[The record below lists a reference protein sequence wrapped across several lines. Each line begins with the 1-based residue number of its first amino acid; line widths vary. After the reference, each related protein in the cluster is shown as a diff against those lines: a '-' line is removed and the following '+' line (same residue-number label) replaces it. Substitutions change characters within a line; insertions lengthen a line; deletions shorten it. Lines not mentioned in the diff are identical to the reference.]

1 MPTSSDIY
9 NQIVSGTRS
18 LNTEISSIQ
27 PSTPIYLYELDLK
40 EIYPQISNFTQTG
53 QPLSSGV
60 LRIYNDYNLFN
71 LTDNNYRYGTVSWQ
85 GNLYYPFPIMAEGFN
100 LNSAGTLAT
109 PIITVANTAPDTS
122 NNSFYKYIRMQVQ
135 SLGDI
140 VGSKFT
146 RIKSFLKYLHGSNF
160 SGGYNPYTNDPS
172 ISEIELPRDIY
183 YVERK
188 VTENKYKIEYSL
200 ASILDVENLTL
211 PSRTVLAN
219 KCPFQYRGEG
229 CLYEYN
235 SRKTL
240 IHSGIYG
247 QVTNPGI
254 RIHLPLEAP
263 PVATDNDELFLNTI
277 LSGTADSARFS
288 GIAYNLVGV
297 GNYGNTNQWSFT
309 NYTLNAGTA
318 AQCATALNDNS
329 TASVAITQLAA
340 QSIVQLGL
348 SGNAEVTRVR
358 LTANNTITNDYQIQF
373 SPHGGTWMTVRDV
386 SGFDL
391 TWNLNG
397 QAAGT
402 YNITFPSRGMH
413 TGWRLISTN
422 TTAGTQISELNFSGQ
437 YRVGDQ
443 GLWNTGL
450 AYQRGDFTFL
460 EKNGIKYYYV
470 SLTGHTGTVFNS
482 PPNRNFW
489 GSDSCSKTAYACRLR
504 WLKNPYFRPV
514 FWPMTRGGWNAETFN
529 MRYKITGAVY
539 NFQYLQGL
547 SPAYAFSFSAGMS
560 SGTSFRNV
568 GGAYSLFTKTAA
580 GGAWDQQVYT
590 TLGLAAANQGYAE
603 AVPQHATNRF
613 MFGIN
618 KDPTLDP
625 NYTSIDFAW
634 YCNNGTLEIWRSGT
648 QYVSNAGTYDTNTT
662 LRIMI
667 DTDGL
672 AKFYRNGTLY
682 TSYPGGVGVNYA
694 FDSSFFDQNA
704 SALFYFGIPNLT
716 GYALDFRNALIPSWY
731 NLDSGLW
738 PRRPDCHD
746 PSSYYAHGLPKDY
759 TGEYLNGFLPYGG
772 FPGVDK
778 TK

>member
-27 PSTPIYLYELDLK
+27 PSTPINLYELDLK
-40 EIYPQISNFTQTG
+40 EIYPQISNFNQSG

-109 PIITVANTAPDTS
+109 PMITVANTSPDTS

-146 RIKSFLKYLHGSNF
+146 RIKSFLKYLDGSNF

-229 CLYEYN
+229 CLYEYD
-235 SRKTL
+235 SRKTY
-240 IHSGIYG
+240 IHSGVYG
-247 QVTNPGI
+247 QVTNPEVSI
-254 RIHLPLEAP
+254 TLPLEAP

-277 LSGTADSARFS
+277 LSGTTDSERFS
-288 GIAYNLVGV
+288 GINYKLVGA
-297 GNYGNTNQWSFT
+297 GNYGNTNQWTFT

-318 AQCATALNDNS
+318 VQCATALNDGS
-329 TASVAITQLAA
+329 AASVAITQLAA
-340 QSIVQLGL
+340 QSIVQLAL
-348 SGNAEVTRVR
+348 SGQAEVTKIR
-358 LTANNTITNDYQIQF
+358 LTANNTITNNYQIQF
-373 SPHGGTWMTVRDV
+373 SPAGGSWMTVRDV

-391 TWNLNG
+391 TWSLNG
-397 QAAGT
+397 EAAGT
-402 YNITFPSRGMH
+402 YYMTFPSRGMH

-514 FWPMTRGGWNAETFN
+514 FWPMTRGGWNYDGLIGRYLISGSTFA
-529 MRYKITGAVY
+529 YPLGQVSSLYDFTFTTGLITSGS
-539 NFQYLQGL
+539 
-547 SPAYAFSFSAGMS
+547 SPRNAF
-560 SGTSFRNV
+560 
-568 GGAYSLFTKTAA
+568 AYSLFTKTAV
-580 GGAWDQQVYT
+580 GGAWDAQAFT
-590 TLGLAAANQGYAE
+590 RGGLSSANLGYAE

-618 KDPTLDP
+618 KDPTLNP
-625 NYTSIDFAW
+625 NFTSIDFAW
-634 YCNNGTLEIWRSGT
+634 YCNLGTLEIYRSGS
-648 QYVSNAGTYDTNTT
+648 QAVANAGTYNTNTV
-662 LRIMI
+662 LKVEVGANGSIN
-667 DTDGL
+667 
-672 AKFYRNGTLY
+672 FYKDQALY
-682 TSYPGGVGVNYA
+682 TSYTGPTAVAYA

-704 SALFYFGIPNLT
+704 SALFFFGIPGYT
-716 GYALDFRNALIPSWY
+716 GYGGNLRNAIIPTWY
-731 NLDSGLW
+731 NLNSGLF
-738 PRRPDCHD
+738 PRRCDCHD
-746 PSSYYAHGLPKDY
+746 PTSYYAHGLPKDY
-759 TGEYLNGFLPYGG
+759 TGEYLNGFLPFGG